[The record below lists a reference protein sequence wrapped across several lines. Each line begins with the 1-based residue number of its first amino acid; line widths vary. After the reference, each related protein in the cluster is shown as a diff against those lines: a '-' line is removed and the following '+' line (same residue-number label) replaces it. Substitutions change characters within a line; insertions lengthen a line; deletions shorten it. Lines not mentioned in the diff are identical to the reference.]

1 MKTSLQ
7 SRDGGSGGRGTLP
20 PALTFLRN
28 ASWLTPTRALG
39 GCAGLAILS
48 AALIVNA
55 VISAPSGMAANGHLL
70 APDFVTFY
78 SASSFL
84 PGGHAAA
91 VYDHAAFIARLQ
103 ALFRHGKPGDYAFLY
118 PPGFLFLCL
127 GLSALPYMAA
137 LVLWLGATLLA
148 LLAALRRLVPKR
160 FGLLATLAYP
170 AMLMN
175 AANGQNAFATGAC
188 FAAALACGDAAPI
201 RAGMCLGLLA
211 IKPQLGLLVP
221 VGLALCGRWR
231 SFMAAGVT
239 ALAVCALSALVFGMA
254 SWTAWV
260 AASPLSRVILE
271 HGYNGYQ
278 NMLSVFAAVRL
289 LQGGVGLAYA
299 AQAAAAA
306 LALIVMARAVRP
318 RAGLRATIAVT
329 TVATLVAT
337 PWSLDY
343 DLVVL
348 AGPLAWVAGEALR
361 TGWLPWEKITLLS
374 AYVLPLL
381 TRNIAADTR
390 LDPAPVVL
398 LALLLVVARRAVGAT
413 VHRPAVVADAA
424 HYPRQK

>member
-1 MKTSLQ
+1 L
-7 SRDGGSGGRGTLP
+7 
-20 PALTFLRN
+20 AFLRT
-28 ASWLTPTRALG
+28 ASWLTAARFQ
-39 GCAGLAILS
+39 GCCVFLAVLTS
-48 AALIVNA
+48 ALIVNA
-55 VISAPSGMAANGHLL
+55 VISAPSGVAANGHLL

-78 SASSFL
+78 GASSFL

-91 VYDHAAFIARLQ
+91 VYDHAAFLARLQ
-103 ALFRHGKPGDYAFLY
+103 ALFPHGKPGDYAFLY
-118 PPGFLFLCL
+118 PPGFLLLCL
-127 GLSALPYMAA
+127 GLSALPYVAA

-148 LLAALRRLVPKR
+148 LLLALRRLVPPR

-175 AANGQNAFATGAC
+175 VANGQNAFATGAC
-188 FAAALACGDAAPI
+188 FAAALVCGDGAPI
-201 RAGMCLGLLA
+201 RAGVCLGLLA

-221 VGLALCGRWR
+221 VGLALCGRWC

-239 ALAVCALSALVFGMA
+239 GLAVCGLSALVFGAA
-254 SWTAWV
+254 SWRAWV

-289 LQGGVGLAYA
+289 LHGGVGLAYG

-306 LALIVMARAVRP
+306 AALIVMGWVVRP
-318 RAGLRATIAVT
+318 RVGLRAAIAVT
-329 TVATLVAT
+329 AVAMLVAT

-348 AGPLAWVAGEALR
+348 AGPLAWVAGEAVR
-361 TGWLPWEKITLLS
+361 GGWLPWEKITLLA

-381 TRNIAADTR
+381 SRNIAADTGF
-390 LDPAPVVL
+390 DPAPVVL
-398 LALLLVVARRAVGAT
+398 LALLVVVARRARIT
-413 VHRPAVVADAA
+413 VDLQPWRPRRTGGD
-424 HYPRQK
+424 

>member
-1 MKTSLQ
+1 
-7 SRDGGSGGRGTLP
+7 
-20 PALTFLRN
+20 
-28 ASWLTPTRALG
+28 
-39 GCAGLAILS
+39 
-48 AALIVNA
+48 VNA
-55 VISAPSGMAANGHLL
+55 LISAPAGVAANGHLL
-70 APDFVTFY
+70 APDFITFY
-78 SASSFL
+78 GASSFL
-84 PGGHAAA
+84 PGGQAAS

-103 ALFRHGKPGDYAFLY
+103 ALFPRGKPGDYAFLY

-148 LLAALRRLVPKR
+148 LLAALRRLVPKP
-160 FGLLATLAYP
+160 FGLLAALAYP

-188 FAAALACGDAAPI
+188 FAAAMACGDGAPV

-231 SFMAAGVT
+231 SFFAAGVT
-239 ALAVCALSALVFGMA
+239 ALAVCALAGLAFGMA
-254 SWTAWV
+254 SWSAWI
-260 AASPLSRVILE
+260 AASPLSRMILE

-289 LQGGVGLAYA
+289 LHGGVGLAYGAQGVA
-299 AQAAAAA
+299 AVVAVG
-306 LALIVMARAVRP
+306 VMARVVRP
-318 RAGLRATIAVT
+318 RVGVRAAVAVT
-329 TVATLVAT
+329 AVATLVAT

-348 AGPLAWVAGEALR
+348 AGPLAWAAGEALR
-361 TGWLPWEKITLLS
+361 GGWLPWEKITLLA

-381 TRNIAADTR
+381 SRNIAADTR
-390 LDPAPVVL
+390 FDPAPLVL
-398 LALLLVVARRAVGAT
+398 LALLLVVARRAASAAVLRTVTVGA
-413 VHRPAVVADAA
+413 RA
-424 HYPRQK
+424 HGS